1 QELRE
6 LGTEVD
12 DFRLDFPVRFARDL
26 VAQLPRARRQDQ
38 LTSASAFIEK
48 TQQTEIEKITADLRQ
63 LGVDWTA
70 APEGTSKGPEPE
82 EYLVKVRTDREGDR
96 VTAGDPMSLLVD
108 ITNRSALPIYR
119 MRAITKSDNG
129 NYDERELVFGR
140 IDPGQTRSAKVPL
153 GLCAVEPRGAES
165 ARPDAERKCK
175 IPDDSVTRQD
185 VVKVRFSAD
194 GGEPPADA
202 EIRPTLTQLEQPNF
216 AYSFQVLDNRPGNGD
231 GQLTRGEGGSIYL
244 DVKNV
249 GKGASRET
257 QALLRNLTGDG
268 LLLRAGR
275 FDVSNMKPGEKRSVV
290 FTFDVLDVLKDNLAK
305 VEISVVDQDLRVVSS
320 EKVSIPIASADLV
333 IDAKNDR
340 VLAESDAPVRIQ
352 PLGAAP
358 IFGTLKAGSKLSR
371 TGQYKAFSRVSLGD
385 GRVGYVESDTLVSST
400 DAGALSFEPAL
411 TRSPPLLEV
420 APGALATRAASV
432 RISGAASDGD
442 QVRDAYVF
450 VGARKVFYMS
460 NRKASEPKKLPF
472 AFDAELQP
480 GVNIIT
486 VVARENED
494 VATAQTLVV
503 RRDGPNGE
511 ALPTPKRDNFAAD
524 WEFEDD

>member
-1 QELRE
+1 
-6 LGTEVD
+6 
-12 DFRLDFPVRFARDL
+12 
-26 VAQLPRARRQDQ
+26 
-38 LTSASAFIEK
+38 
-48 TQQTEIEKITADLRQ
+48 
-63 LGVDWTA
+63 VDWTA

-82 EYLVKVRTDREGDR
+82 DYLVKVRTDRADNR
-96 VTAGDPMSLLVD
+96 VNAGDPLTLEVELQ
-108 ITNRSALPIYR
+108 NRGTLPIYR

-129 NYDERELVFGR
+129 NFDERELVFGR
-140 IDPGQTRSAKVPL
+140 IDPGQTRTAKVPL
-153 GLCAVEPRGAES
+153 GLCAVEQRASEAPRADG
-165 ARPDAERKCK
+165 ERKCK

-185 VVKVRFSAD
+185 VVKVRFSAE
-194 GGEPPADA
+194 GGEPPSDA
-202 EIRPTLTQLEQPNF
+202 EIRPAIVQLDQPNF

-231 GQLTRGEGGSIYL
+231 GQLSRGEGGSIYL
-244 DVKNV
+244 DIKNV

-268 LLLRAGR
+268 LLLRNGR
-275 FDVSNMKPGEKRSVV
+275 FDVSDMKPGEQRHVV
-290 FTFDVLDVLKDNLAK
+290 FTFDLLDVLKDNLAK
-305 VEISVVDQDLRVVSS
+305 VEVSVVDHDLRVVSS
-320 EKVSIPIASADLV
+320 EKVSIPIAGADLV
-333 IDAKNDR
+333 IDPKNDR
-340 VLAESDAPVRIQ
+340 VVTEADVPVRIQ
-352 PLGAAP
+352 PLASAP
-358 IFGTLKAGSKLSR
+358 VFGTLKAGSKLGR
-371 TGQYKAFSRVSLGD
+371 TGMFKSFSRVTLGE
-385 GRVGYVESDTLVSST
+385 GRIGYIDN
-400 DAGALSFEPAL
+400 DALGETSEAEAINFEPAL

-420 APGALATRAASV
+420 SPASLATRSASV
-432 RISGAASDGD
+432 KISGVASDGD

-460 NRKASEPKKLPF
+460 NRKATEQKKLPF

>member
-1 QELRE
+1 
-6 LGTEVD
+6 V
-12 DFRLDFPVRFARDL
+12 
-26 VAQLPRARRQDQ
+26 
-38 LTSASAFIEK
+38 
-48 TQQTEIEKITADLRQ
+48 EIQ
-63 LGVDWTA
+63 
-70 APEGTSKGPEPE
+70 
-82 EYLVKVRTDREGDR
+82 
-96 VTAGDPMSLLVD
+96 
-108 ITNRSALPIYR
+108 NRGSLPIYR

-140 IDPGQTRSAKVPL
+140 IDPGQTKTARVPL
-153 GLCAVEPRGAES
+153 GLCAVDQRASEPPRADGV
-165 ARPDAERKCK
+165 RKCK

-185 VVKVRFSAD
+185 VLKVRFSAE
-194 GGEPPADA
+194 GGEPPTDA
-202 EIRPTLTQLEQPNF
+202 EIRPSVVQLDQPNF

-231 GQLTRGEGGSIYL
+231 GQLSRGEGGSIYV

-268 LLLRAGR
+268 LLLRNGR
-275 FDVSNMKPGEKRSVV
+275 FDVSDMKPGEQRHVV

-305 VEISVVDQDLRVVSS
+305 VEISVVDHDLRVVSS
-320 EKVSIPIASADLV
+320 EKVQIPIASADLV
-333 IDAKNDR
+333 IDPKSDR
-340 VLAESDAPVRIQ
+340 VVTEADVPVRIQ
-352 PLGAAP
+352 PLSTAP
-358 IFGTLKAGSKLSR
+358 VFGTLKAGSRLGR
-371 TGQYKAFSRVSLGD
+371 TGVFKSFSRVTLGEGRIGYVDSGSLGTTSD
-385 GRVGYVESDTLVSST
+385 AESVQ
-400 DAGALSFEPAL
+400 FEAAL

-420 APGALATRAASV
+420 APATLATRSASV
-432 RISGAASDGD
+432 KVSGVASDGD

-460 NRKASEPKKLPF
+460 NRKATEQKKLPF
-472 AFDAELQP
+472 SFDAELQP